1 MKFEKESIDKT
12 IDEINQKL
20 NKKLLDKAIKI
31 DNIPLTIGD
40 LLRVK
45 YLYCLKEQNIIDE
58 IDFKRLIDLYSKYLN
73 LKSIIE
79 MTNYKASQMLI
90 NQYQTVYDML
100 ESLGIF
106 DIKLDLNEMIS
117 EEAQKNKNKF
127 RI

>member
-1 MKFEKESIDKT
+1 M
-12 IDEINQKL
+12 L
-20 NKKLLDKAIKI
+20 YLLT
-31 DNIPLTIGD
+31 NYHQP
-40 LLRVK
+40 
-45 YLYCLKEQNIIDE
+45 
-58 IDFKRLIDLYSKYLN
+58 LIDLYSKYLN